1 MLFRLTR
8 RLRPVVRLAALI
20 GVGLVALTLRVH
32 AGVPDRGNADLIMGG
47 TASKLSAQ
55 EQRSGAPSSRVGDPT
70 GAE

>member
-20 GVGLVALTLRVH
+20 GVGLVALTLRAH
-32 AGVPDRGNADLIMGG
+32 AGVPDRGNAVLIVGG

-55 EQRSGAPSSRVGDPT
+55 DQWSGAPFSRVGDPT
-70 GAE
+70 RVE